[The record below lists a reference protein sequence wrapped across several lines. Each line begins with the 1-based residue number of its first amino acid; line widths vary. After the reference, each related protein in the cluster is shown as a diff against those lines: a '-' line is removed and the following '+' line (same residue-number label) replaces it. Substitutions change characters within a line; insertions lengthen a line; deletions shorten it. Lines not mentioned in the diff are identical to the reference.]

1 MDFFEQQAKARRKT
15 KWLVL
20 YFSLAVISMIVVIYA
35 IAVFG
40 TNYIYFRNY
49 GRHHNYYY
57 NDDQATATFHV
68 WDGKL
73 LVEVALG
80 TLAVIFFGTAYKT
93 MELSGG
99 GSAVAESM
107 GGRLVSSNTTDPDE
121 RKLLNVV
128 EEMAIA
134 SGVPMPQVYVMHWE
148 DGINAFAAG
157 HKPGDAVIAVTR
169 GCIKILSRDELQG
182 VIGHEFSHIL
192 NGDMRLNVRLIGI
205 LFGILCLATLGRI
218 LMSVRGD
225 RNNNNALPVLAG
237 FALLAVGY
245 LGVFFGRLIQAAV
258 SRQREFLADASSVQ
272 FTRNPAGITGALK
285 KIGGLGQSG
294 SFLGNP
300 HAGEASH
307 MFFADGVDEPLAALF
322 ETHPPLTQRI
332 RAFEPA
338 FDGKFPP
345 VRYAEGEEQVLREKA
360 RPPGPAAPDI
370 FKTILGGA
378 ILAEG
383 AAAGSRPPPPPVPP
397 AAPPV
402 IRPQT
407 ILPNLGSPTPLHLKY
422 AEQLRDALPDNIR
435 TTAREPL
442 AAAALVYALL
452 LDADDQTR
460 ATQLDG
466 IGKNFSS
473 DVAAQTAALYP
484 DVVRIAAHARL
495 PLVNLSLGAL
505 KQLTPDQY
513 QQFSTTL
520 DWLINSDGQVALFE
534 FVLQKIVTRNLA
546 AKFSGDKPAPVQFY
560 TLKPLVPDCGV
571 VLSALA
577 QVGSDNPAE
586 IQKAFN
592 TGAPYLRAGE
602 VAPLE
607 LLPRDQ
613 CGVDAL
619 SAALDRLT
627 LAVPIIKKN
636 LIEACAHVVGADG
649 VILESEAELLRA
661 VADTL
666 DCPIPPLI

>member
-1 MDFFEQQAKARRKT
+1 MDFFQRQDQARRKT

-35 IAVFG
+35 IAIFG
-40 TNYIYFRNY
+40 SNYLNSRDY
-49 GRHHNYYY
+49 GRHHSYYG
-57 NDDQATATFHV
+57 DDQSPASFNV

-73 LVEVALG
+73 FAEVALG
-80 TLAVIFFGTAYKT
+80 TIAVIFFGSAYKT

-107 GGRLVSSNTTDPDE
+107 GGRLVSSSTTDPDE

-169 GCIKILSRDELQG
+169 GCIKLLSRDELQG

-218 LMSVRGD
+218 LMSVRGE
-225 RNNNNALPVLAG
+225 RNNNGLPIVAG
-237 FALLAVGY
+237 LALLAVGY

-285 KIGGLGQSG
+285 KIGGLGQNG

-322 ETHPPLTQRI
+322 ETHPPLAERI

-338 FDGKFPP
+338 FDGKFPA
-345 VRYAEGEEQVLREKA
+345 VRYVEGEELLRENAK
-360 RPPGPAAPDI
+360 PSGPAAPDI
-370 FKTILGGA
+370 FKTILGGT

-383 AAAGSRPPPPPVPP
+383 SAAE
-397 AAPPV
+397 PPV
-402 IRPQT
+402 IRPHA
-407 ILPNLGSPTPLHLKY
+407 ILPNLGNPTPLHLKY
-422 AEQLRDALPDNIR
+422 AEQLRDALPDNIKN
-435 TTAREPL
+435 TVREPL
-442 AAAALVYALL
+442 AATALVYALL
-452 LDADDQTR
+452 LDADDRTR
-460 ATQLDG
+460 ATQIDG
-466 IGKNFSS
+466 IGKNFSP
-473 DVAAQTAALYP
+473 DVAGKTATLYP
-484 DVVRIAAHARL
+484 DVSRIAAHARL
-495 PLVNLSLGAL
+495 PLINLSLGAL
-505 KQLTPDQY
+505 KQLTPEQY
-513 QQFSTTL
+513 QQFSRTL
-520 DWLINSDGQVALFE
+520 DWLINSDGEVALFE
-534 FVLQKIVTRNLA
+534 FVLQKIVLRNLA

-560 TLKPLVPDCGV
+560 TLKPLVSDCV
-571 VLSALA
+571 VILSALA
-577 QVGSDNPAE
+577 QVGSDVPAE

-592 TGAPYLRAGE
+592 TGVPYLRAPDN
-602 VAPLE
+602 APVG
-607 LLPRDQ
+607 LLSREQ
-613 CGVDAL
+613 CGVDAI

-636 LIEACAHVVGADG
+636 LIEASAHVIGADG
-649 VILESEAELLRA
+649 VIQESEAELLRA